1 MAKTNGSGHI
11 RYRYG
16 MCLNDQCSKAKSKE
30 VQQISSRKDF
40 VCEECGKAL
49 RECPPPKKGGN
60 TKVLIAVAAVVILA
74 GGGYGVFSVMSG
86 GEKTGTDV
94 NKEQSVISEVS
105 SDTAKIDSVRPEV
118 SPDTEKIEPVKPKV
132 EKVVTPEPEKK
143 PVKQKVMNG
152 RGTVDLGYGTYTGD
166 LKNGKPHGYGTIT
179 YKQAHKIVA
188 SKDFVAQPGDKFE
201 GEFRDG
207 RISGLGYWKHDG
219 NETAVKP

>member
-1 MAKTNGSGHI
+1 MARTNASEHI

-30 VQQISSRKDF
+30 VQQISPRKEF

-49 RECPPPKKGGN
+49 RECPPTKKGGS
-60 TKVLIAVAAVVILA
+60 KKALLVVVAVVMLA
-74 GGGYGVFSVMSG
+74 SGGYGIYSAMSG

-94 NKEQSVISEVS
+94 NKELPVIPEAS
-105 SDTAKIDSVRPEV
+105 SDTVKTDTVEPEV
-118 SPDTEKIEPVKPKV
+118 EEVATLESEKMPK
-132 EKVVTPEPEKK
+132 E
-143 PVKQKVMNG
+143 QKVLNG
-152 RGTVDLGYGTYTGD
+152 RGTIDLGYGTYTGE

-179 YKQAHKIVA
+179 YKQVHKIVA
-188 SKDFVAQPGDKFE
+188 SKDFVAQPGDTFE